1 MRHLDMYSGLDKAGN
16 VVSLFGVLVLAA
28 LLLIPLRRP
37 ARSDADSTHWGK
49 PGGQRKLNSG
59 GRSRTTVQN
68 QRA

>member
-37 ARSDADSTHWGK
+37 ARSDADSTIGGS
-49 PGGQRKLNSG
+49 PGVSE
-59 GRSRTTVQN
+59 S
-68 QRA
+68 